1 MAPRRTLLA
10 SHAHTIWRAGVAA
23 ADPLPLMQAI
33 LRVEAE
39 AVILGRRRV
48 PLSEFDSV
56 AVIGAGKAG
65 ARMARAVEAILGSR
79 LLREKHVHG
88 WVNVPDDAVRP
99 LRAIHLHGA
108 RRGHDNQPSRSGTD
122 GTRRIQAILAGQG
135 PRDLTLCLLS
145 GGGSALLP
153 APASGV
159 SLGAKRRVGSQL
171 QAAGATI
178 DEVNTVRKHLST
190 VKGGGL
196 LGAWRGR
203 WLASFVLS
211 DVLGDALDVI
221 ASGPTSPDPTTFADA
236 IEVLRQYAVWDRA
249 SQAVRQCLLEGQA
262 GLRPETLKRL
272 PAGAEN
278 ILIGGN
284 RNALDGADREARRLG
299 YKVLDVSN
307 HLRGEASEAGRRLA
321 RLAFEARDAGSTGDE
336 PLCLLGGGETTV
348 RLGSRPGEGGRCQE
362 LALAAVFEGQKDDWT
377 GIALLCAGTDGE
389 DGPTDAAGAVVDE
402 DLLRRARRQ
411 GLDPEA
417 FLVRHDAYN
426 FFDPLAG
433 LIRTG
438 LTGTNVMDLAVILV
452 APPPRAQANQ
462 ARSSKKRPGAIH
474 P

>member
-10 SHAHTIWRAGVAA
+10 SHAHAIWRAGVAA
-23 ADPLPLMQAI
+23 ADPLPLMQPV
-33 LRVEAE
+33 LRLDGEAL
-39 AVILGRRRV
+39 VLGTRRI
-48 PLSEFDSV
+48 PLADIDSI

-65 ARMARAVEAILGSR
+65 ARMSQAVETILGAR
-79 LLREKHVHG
+79 WLREKTVHG
-88 WVNVPDDAVRP
+88 WVNVPADAVRP
-99 LRAIHLHGA
+99 LRAIHLHAA
-108 RRGHDNQPSRSGTD
+108 RRSHENRPTRQGLV
-122 GTRRIQAILAGQG
+122 GTRRIVSLLGQQG
-135 PRDLTLCLLS
+135 RRDLTLCLIS

-153 APASGV
+153 GPAAGV
-159 SLGAKRRVGSQL
+159 RLGDKTEVTDRL
-171 QAAGATI
+171 HAAGAAI
-178 DEVNTVRKHLST
+178 DEVNTVRKHLSR

-196 LGAWRGR
+196 LRAWRGR
-203 WLASFVLS
+203 WLTSFVLS
-211 DVLGDALDVI
+211 DVLEDALDVI

-236 IEVLRQYAVWDRA
+236 IEVLRRYAVWDRA
-249 SQAVRQCLLEGQA
+249 SQSVRQCLLEGQA
-262 GLRPETLKRL
+262 GQRPETLKRL
-272 PAGAEN
+272 PAGAQN

-299 YKVLDVSN
+299 YKVLDVSS
-307 HLRGEASEAGRRLA
+307 HLRGEASEAGRRLV
-321 RLAFEARDAGSTGDE
+321 RLAFEARDAGSTGGQ

-438 LTGTNVMDLAVILV
+438 LTGTQTATF
-452 APPPRAQANQ
+452 PR
-462 ARSSKKRPGAIH
+462 RWSLR
-474 P
+474 